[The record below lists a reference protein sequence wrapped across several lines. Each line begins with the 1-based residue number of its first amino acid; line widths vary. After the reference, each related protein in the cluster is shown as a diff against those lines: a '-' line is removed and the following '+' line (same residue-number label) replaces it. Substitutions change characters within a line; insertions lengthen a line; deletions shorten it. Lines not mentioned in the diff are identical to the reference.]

1 MPRADTIDRTD
12 PLSFSLVIETEN
24 VAKGGLDGLRECLR
38 TLDRQTVS
46 PRQALDVIV
55 PQSGDVPPEVMAEL
69 AREYPWITLL
79 EVPADTNYYQAK
91 MAAVALARGELVA
104 LADSDVAYEP
114 DWLERLREPFRD
126 PQVQAVAGRS
136 SMLVDSAFTMALSAV
151 YFTPPRLS
159 LPKDAKLRPGQR
171 YLAHNVVFRR
181 RFLLEH
187 PIPDDPAG
195 RDFLRA
201 QCAIHAE
208 RLTAMGVVIWEEP
221 RARCL
226 HPPTGPELFVW
237 RFLRAGEEDV
247 RWLRRTRRGLRLLLG
262 TIRRLVHRSMEA
274 AWRLY
279 GLVRDQPRQL
289 LRLPLALPVV
299 VAALTLSCIGAGA
312 ALISPSWRPSRLFRR
327 ARSRDGERSGPTPQ
341 EQHSPPAGGAA
352 SGSAAEA

>member
-1 MPRADTIDRTD
+1 MTSPLTGTTETAD

-79 EVPADTNYYQAK
+79 EVPPDTNYYQAK
-91 MAAVALARGELVA
+91 MAGVALARGELVA

-126 PQVQAVAGRS
+126 PEVQAVAGRT
-136 SMLVDSAFTMALSAV
+136 SMLVDSVFTMALSAI

-171 YLAHNVVFRR
+171 YFAHNVVFRR
-181 RFLLEH
+181 QFLLDH

-208 RLTAMGVVIWEEP
+208 RLTAMGTVIWEEP

-247 RWLRRTRRGLRLLLG
+247 RWNRRTLRGTRLLWGTLRRLA
-262 TIRRLVHRSMEA
+262 HRSLEA
-274 AWRLY
+274 GWRLY
-279 GLVRDQPRQL
+279 RLVRDQPRQL
-289 LRLPLALPVV
+289 WRLPLALPVV
-299 VAALTLSCIGAGA
+299 AAALALSAIGAAA
-312 ALISPSWRPSRLFRR
+312 ALIHPSWRPSSLARR
-327 ARSRDGERSGPTPQ
+327 ARR
-341 EQHSPPAGGAA
+341 PPAAERE
-352 SGSAAEA
+352 SANGTRAEA